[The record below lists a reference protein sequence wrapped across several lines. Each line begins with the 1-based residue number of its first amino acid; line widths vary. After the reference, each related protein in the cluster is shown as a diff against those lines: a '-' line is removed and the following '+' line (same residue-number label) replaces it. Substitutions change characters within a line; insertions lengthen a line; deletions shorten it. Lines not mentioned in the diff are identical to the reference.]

1 MDKFEYKK
9 AYGQNF
15 MRDENIINKIVDSA
29 KIDKDTL
36 LIEIGPGAG
45 SFRFTRSSPES
56 SCLS

>member
-29 KIDKDTL
+29 KIDIDRELKKQYKNY
-36 LIEIGPGAG
+36 
-45 SFRFTRSSPES
+45 
-56 SCLS
+56 

>member
-45 SFRFTRSSPES
+45 S
-56 SCLS
+56 LSKR